1 VGWVTPEID
10 KIQRPRYFVNNR
22 SRIDMGKIGKI
33 DIEKGRREER
43 KKERKIKKKNKK
55 NKLWRRKIDYCY
67 WKNWWEP
74 RNLIEDV
81 WVSFFGGFGILIKN
95 LTKRPGITIL

>member
-1 VGWVTPEID
+1 
-10 KIQRPRYFVNNR
+10 
-22 SRIDMGKIGKI
+22 MGKIGKI

-67 WKNWWEP
+67 WKNW
-74 RNLIEDV
+74 
-81 WVSFFGGFGILIKN
+81 
-95 LTKRPGITIL
+95 